1 MTRKEQRHIYD
12 AVGIGIGPF
21 NLGMAAL
28 AEGTGLD
35 CLFFEQ
41 KSEFNWH
48 EGMLIEGTTLQV
60 PFLADLVSM
69 ADPANPFSFLS
80 YLHEQGRLYHFYF
93 LEKFHIPRN
102 EYNHY
107 CQWAA
112 RKLSSCRFGMKV
124 EEVLPFGSE
133 DGFLYKVYVRDEKTD
148 QVRSVLAR
156 NLVMGIGTKP
166 YLPPHAEWFSGK
178 SVFHSSQYLKR
189 KDEMLGASS
198 ITVVGSGQSAA
209 EIFLDIARSID
220 DGACQLNWLT
230 RSKGFFPMEYSKLG
244 LEYFSPDY
252 IDFFYALPQEKRDA
266 LLAQQDLLYKGISA
280 ETIGEIYDLLYEK
293 SAAGKE
299 TSFHLQPMVEVT
311 GIDQS
316 DSTHVL
322 HCRQWMTEEVFQ
334 KQSDVVIMA
343 TGYKPAIPSF
353 LSGLEDYIEFDDQGR
368 FQIEREYCLKTH
380 LHTKNEIFI
389 QNGEMHTHG
398 VGAPDL
404 GLGAYR
410 NAVILNAIAK
420 KPLYPVEKKNIFQQ
434 FMGETTQKAG
444 PKDPTSRGG
453 HTHVFC

>member
-1 MTRKEQRHIYD
+1 MTRKEHRHIYD

-28 AEGTGLD
+28 AEGTGID

-60 PFLADLVSM
+60 PFLADLVTM
-69 ADPANPFSFLS
+69 ADPASPFSFLS
-80 YLHEQGRLYHFYF
+80 YLQEQGRLYHFYF

-112 RKLSSCRFGMKV
+112 KKLTSCQFGMKV

-148 QVRSVLAR
+148 QVTSVYAR

-166 YLPPHAEWFSGK
+166 YLPPHAETVSGS

-189 KDEMLGASS
+189 KEDMLGVLS

-209 EIFLDIARSID
+209 EIFLDIARNMD
-220 DGACQLNWLT
+220 DGTCLNWLT

-252 IDFFYALPQEKRDA
+252 IDFFHALPQEKRDA
-266 LLAQQDLLYKGISA
+266 LLAHQDLLYKGISA

-293 SAAGKE
+293 TAAGKD

-316 DSTHVL
+316 DSAHVL
-322 HCRQWMTEEVFQ
+322 HCRQWLTEESF
-334 KQSDVVIMA
+334 KKESDVVILA
-343 TGYKPAIPSF
+343 TGYKTAIPSF
-353 LSGLEDYIEFDDQGR
+353 LSGLEEYIDLDDQGR
-368 FQIEREYCLKTH
+368 FEIERDYRLKTH
-380 LHTKNEIFI
+380 LYTKNEIFI

-410 NAVILNAIAK
+410 NAVILNAIAEK
-420 KPLYPVEKKNIFQQ
+420 QLYPVEKKNIFQQ
-434 FMGETTQKAG
+434 FMSETMQEAKTINQTG
-444 PKDPTSRGG
+444 RGG
-453 HTHVFC
+453 QTHVFS